1 MIHAVPLLT
10 RSHTWIARE
19 IASQLLN
26 VIDGIFALFFI
37 GCRDLDTNITR

>member
-1 MIHAVPLLT
+1 MQPLLT

-26 VIDGIFALFFI
+26 VLDAILALFFLR
-37 GCRDLDTNITR
+37 CRDLGTHITPRYT

>member
-1 MIHAVPLLT
+1 MPPLLT

-26 VIDGIFALFFI
+26 VLDDIFALSFI
-37 GCRDLDTNITR
+37 RRRDLGTNITG

>member
-1 MIHAVPLLT
+1 MIHASLLT

-26 VIDGIFALFFI
+26 VLDGILALVSTR
-37 GCRDLDTNITR
+37 CRDLGTNITG

>member
-1 MIHAVPLLT
+1 MQSLLT

-26 VIDGIFALFFI
+26 VLDGILALFFI
-37 GCRDLDTNITR
+37 RGSDLAANITR